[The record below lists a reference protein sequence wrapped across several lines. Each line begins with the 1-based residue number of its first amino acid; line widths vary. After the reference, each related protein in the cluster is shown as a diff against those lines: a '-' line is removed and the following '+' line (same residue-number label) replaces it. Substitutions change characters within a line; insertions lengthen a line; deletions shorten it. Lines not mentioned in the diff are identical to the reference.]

1 MKMNKTNKNY
11 KLPAEQFVDRQ
22 QFVVNANENAW
33 SNPSLYLQKC
43 SYIYENKFI
52 ITTRQLMYVDS
63 NKLCKRKNKLSMLL
77 KLLIHKKTWQYI
89 SAQKAASGTKLK

>member
-63 NKLCKRKNKLSMLL
+63 NKLCKE
-77 KLLIHKKTWQYI
+77 KKQVKHVIKPTYT
-89 SAQKAASGTKLK
+89 QKT